1 MRQVRKSESY
11 IRSCNMEP
19 EPNVPSQIS
28 GMRQIRKYLSNLEVV
43 DQRIAAITTAK
54 LKRVG
59 NAQLPQVHNYTK
71 GVPNMKIYAGNL
83 APEVTEE
90 ELRQEFQAFGQVT
103 TADIIK
109 DRFTARPKGFAF
121 VEMSAV
127 AEGQAAIAGLNGKIL
142 KDRTLTV
149 NAARPRPEDGGNRSH
164 SDRRGGGFG
173 GGSGRRN
180 RY

>member
-1 MRQVRKSESY
+1 
-11 IRSCNMEP
+11 
-19 EPNVPSQIS
+19 
-28 GMRQIRKYLSNLEVV
+28 
-43 DQRIAAITTAK
+43 
-54 LKRVG
+54 
-59 NAQLPQVHNYTK
+59 
-71 GVPNMKIYAGNL
+71 MKIYAGNL

-90 ELRQEFQAFGQVT
+90 ELRLEFQAFGQVA

-121 VEMSAV
+121 VEMPSV

-149 NAARPRPEDGGNRSH
+149 NAARPRTEDGGNRSQG
-164 SDRRGGGFG
+164 DRRGGGFSG
-173 GGSGRRN
+173 GTGRRS